1 MFACD
6 LVYKPVVAKIQTQNM
21 DTSFCRKRKPKDGK
35 NIVRMSI
42 RQLPSLHVMEYNFS
56 TGNALCARAFDS
68 MCKTNRILIF
78 FIALKRS
85 SQFPIASIVHAELA
99 ITMCVPL
106 TLQGIN
112 LINSLIDE
120 YSLPVVQAYMKYI
133 QVCFQGPLQL
143 AVT

>member
-1 MFACD
+1 MS
-6 LVYKPVVAKIQTQNM
+6 LLNQPKPRAHLILCV
-21 DTSFCRKRKPKDGK
+21 KP
-35 NIVRMSI
+35 IEF
-42 RQLPSLHVMEYNFS
+42 LF
-56 TGNALCARAFDS
+56 
-68 MCKTNRILIF
+68 F

-106 TLQGIN
+106 TLQGIH

-133 QVCFQGPLQL
+133 QVCFQRPLQL

>member
-1 MFACD
+1 MG
-6 LVYKPVVAKIQTQNM
+6 KISFECPFG
-21 DTSFCRKRKPKDGK
+21 SFCHSTSW
-35 NIVRMSI
+35 NITF
-42 RQLPSLHVMEYNFS
+42 QLGMRCVFAKS
-56 TGNALCARAFDS
+56 TKATRAFDS

-85 SQFPIASIVHAELA
+85 SQFLIASIVHAELA

-106 TLQGIN
+106 TLQGIH

-120 YSLPVVQAYMKYI
+120 HSLPVVQAYMKYI

>member
-1 MFACD
+1 MGKMSFECPFGSFLHSTSWNITFQLGMRCVFA
-6 LVYKPVVAKIQTQNM
+6 KPTKAT
-21 DTSFCRKRKPKDGK
+21 
-35 NIVRMSI
+35 
-42 RQLPSLHVMEYNFS
+42 
-56 TGNALCARAFDS
+56 RAFDS
-68 MCKTNRILIF
+68 MCKTNRILIFF

-106 TLQGIN
+106 TLQGIH